1 LGDESADIVKKVKI
15 TLRIQKNRQNG
26 QAITLSADDDH
37 STICPVR
44 AALQM
49 VLRVQRLGQPDSL
62 PVACH
67 NYKKKRIN
75 LTGKRVAFLFREA
88 AKMIHPNMSKEELL
102 RFSAHSLR
110 VWACVLLDEA
120 GMSPDFI
127 MSGLRWMG
135 NSFRM
140 YLRDTGMI
148 QDKHRDILRAASQE
162 VLDLIA
168 GPTLTLISNLTG
180 LSIVD
185 VDETMGD
192 YVDDMD

>member
-1 LGDESADIVKKVKI
+1 
-15 TLRIQKNRQNG
+15 
-26 QAITLSADDDH
+26 
-37 STICPVR
+37 
-44 AALQM
+44 
-49 VLRVQRLGQPDSL
+49 
-62 PVACH
+62 VACH
-67 NYKKKRIN
+67 IYKKKRIY

-88 AKMIHPNMSKEELL
+88 AKMIHPNMSKEELS

-120 GMSPDFI
+120 GMSPEFI
-127 MSGLRWMG
+127 MARLRWMG

-140 YLRDTGMI
+140 YLRDTGII

-168 GPTLTLISNLTG
+168 GPTPTLLPNLTG

-192 YVDDMD
+192 YADDMD